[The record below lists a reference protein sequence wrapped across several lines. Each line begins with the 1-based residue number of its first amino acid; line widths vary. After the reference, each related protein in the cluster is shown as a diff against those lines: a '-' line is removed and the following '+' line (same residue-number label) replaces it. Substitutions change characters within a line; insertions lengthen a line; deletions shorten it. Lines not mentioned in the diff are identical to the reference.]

1 MRAPTQPRAIVIGAG
16 FGGIAAGIRLA
27 VRGYQVTLV
36 DRLEGPG
43 GRAFVYRKE
52 GYTFDAGPT
61 IITVPSLLEELWTLC
76 GKKMSDYVTLK
87 SIDPFYQIRF
97 DDASVFTY
105 KSNPEA
111 MRAEVARFCP
121 ADVKG
126 LDRFMSHADQAC
138 KSGFED
144 LATVPF
150 TYFSTMLK
158 ALPKLSLLGC
168 WNSVHTQAAKCF
180 TDPRLRA
187 VFSFHPLLVGGN
199 PFSVTAVYTLINA
212 LERRWGVH
220 FAMGGTGAVVKGL
233 VDLFEGQGG
242 TLKLNTEVKRILV
255 ENGQAVGVE
264 LADGEQLHSDIV
276 VSNADAAWTYRM
288 MLPPEARK
296 KWNNNRLNRMD
307 ASMGL
312 FVWYFGTNKRYEDVA
327 HHTMVLGPRYKELL
341 NDIFKRKHLAED
353 FSLYLHRPTAS
364 DPAMAPEGCDA
375 FYVLSPV
382 PHLDSGTDWAEH
394 AERYRDAIAESLE
407 KSVMPGLRDEIVTSF
422 YLTPQD
428 FQDRLLSF
436 KGAAFGMEPLLL
448 QSAWF
453 RPHNRSEDLEGLYV
467 VGAGTHPGAGM
478 PGVLA
483 SAKALM
489 SVLPEAAE
497 VVRARR

>member
-1 MRAPTQPRAIVIGAG
+1 MRAPTQARAIVIGAG
-16 FGGIAAGIRLA
+16 FGGIAAAIRLA
-27 VRGYQVTLV
+27 ARGYNVTIV

-43 GRAFVYRKE
+43 GRAFVYKKE

-76 GKKMSDYVTLK
+76 GKKMSDFVTLK

-121 ADVKG
+121 SDVKG
-126 LDRFMSHADQAC
+126 LDRFMAHADQAC

-150 TYFSTMLK
+150 THFSDMLK

-242 TLKLNTEVKRILV
+242 SLRLNTEVKRILV

-264 LADGEQLHSDIV
+264 LSDGELLHSDVV

-288 MLPPEARK
+288 MLLPEARK
-296 KWNNNRLNRMD
+296 KWNNSRLNRMD

-312 FVWYFGTNKRYEDVA
+312 FVWYFGTNKRYEEVA

-341 NDIFKRKHLAED
+341 KDIFKRKKLAKD
-353 FSLYLHRPTAS
+353 CSLYLHRPTAT
-364 DPAMAPEGCDA
+364 DPSMAPEGCDA

-382 PHLDSGTDWAEH
+382 PHLGSGTDWTSEAEPYRQMVQRRLESTVLPH
-394 AERYRDAIAESLE
+394 LGDHITTSHFIHPGDFESRY
-407 KSVMPGLRDEIVTSF
+407 
-422 YLTPQD
+422 
-428 FQDRLLSF
+428 LSWQ
-436 KGAAFGMEPLLL
+436 GAGFGMEPLLT

-453 RPHNRSEDLEGLYV
+453 RPHNVSEDVKNLYL
-467 VGAGTHPGAGM
+467 VGAGTHPGAGV
-478 PGVLA
+478 PGVLC
-483 SAKALM
+483 SAKILD
-489 SVLPEAAE
+489 E
-497 VVRARR
+497 VVPAAHVFIR